1 MQDSL
6 ATMLVV
12 GGVVSVA
19 ATIPQALML
28 IKVKRTEELSLPS
41 WVIWFIY
48 QLVSVSY
55 SYSIKA
61 YLYMTINAMWAVFYA
76 VMIYLIVK
84 YRRNPGEPQ
93 TKLQAE
99 SYCE

>member
-1 MQDSL
+1 
-6 ATMLVV
+6 MLVV
-12 GGVVSVA
+12 GGVISVA

-28 IKVKRTEELSLPS
+28 VKVKRSDELSLPS
-41 WVIWFIY
+41 WVIWFGY
-48 QLVSVSY
+48 QLVSVVY

-61 YLYMTINAMWAVFYA
+61 YLYVAINAMWAIFYA

-84 YRRNPGEPQ
+84 YRHTPAEQQ
-93 TKLQAE
+93 TELQAE